1 MSTSVKDSTTEAS
14 KRKAARKLLQATEFT
29 AAYDTLNEQQK
40 LTVDTIEGPVMV
52 VAGPGTGKTQ
62 VVALRVA
69 NILQKTQM
77 RPSNI
82 LCLTFS
88 TSGATAMRQRLRTY
102 IGSDAYGV
110 TVNTIHGFCNDV
122 ISSHPVVF
130 EDWNSLEQISDVE
143 RYREVNVIIDQLLPD
158 LKLVNPKSPY
168 SRTRD
173 ILSRISQF
181 KREGVTDREKLDA
194 IAKDFDKEM
203 AGKSKEGTKIHERN
217 LLTARKF
224 HELIEVFTRYQAML
238 SDTGRYDYED
248 MILNV
253 IQALAEEEWMLAG
266 LQERYQYVLVDEFQD
281 TNGSQ
286 NSLIELLTRDPT
298 GNNSP
303 NLFVVGDDDQAI
315 YRFQGANLTN
325 ILSFCDRFPSAP
337 IIALTTSYR
346 CTQKILDAAESLIE
360 NNEERLVGNIDGLDK
375 HLIAAS
381 KEDGIEPQLLFSASD
396 MTEPWMI
403 ADLAQQ
409 RIDSGQA
416 PEQIAILVQTNA
428 ELLPYYEV
436 LKARNIP
443 VQLSGKLDLLSHPL
457 VQQTLCIIRAIAAPE
472 NSALLADA
480 LSCEC
485 FGCHPADL
493 GMLFR
498 LRREQKMSLHDLLL
512 TLDTEDAPE
521 CKLRSLDLILK
532 TRDTILSLHQKLAS
546 RTVIET
552 LEHLYKDSGL
562 LSDFTKGSMD
572 IVDFAAGQEFFD
584 RIKQRAYEQPGF
596 SFKSLLS
603 DLEFYTNG
611 DYSDLRLKYDLP
623 HLTESGVQ
631 LMTAHKSKGLEFQT
645 VILARFREGHW
656 DKRRNPPS
664 ISIPEDL
671 LFGWHKD
678 QKSFEKKQDERRV
691 SFVAMTRAKRE
702 LIFTCPRELT
712 TGDSTKTVSPSG
724 FFAEAGDLKEIDIDI
739 ENPEEMSVL
748 LAEPPREFDTEFE
761 AFLRQRIENFSLSP
775 TALNHFLEDPNL
787 FLEVDLMQRPQAK
800 QTNFAYGNAMHHVL
814 AKWAQSVKTGDIL
827 TKEQCLQQFS
837 THLHDRELLT
847 DAENKR
853 LEYMGHE
860 ALARYFDQRLQ
871 SPYPIVDKIEFGIN
885 AHLGDIPIKGKVDRI
900 DLLEQHSS
908 HAVVIDFK
916 TGKPKT
922 PKQIQDYG
930 YHRQLVFYALLMEHG
945 YSIIQPQQF
954 ILDFVG
960 EGSEHPA
967 LRMYEITQTE
977 KKELT
982 ELIEQVWAKI
992 LALDFTPL

>member
-1 MSTSVKDSTTEAS
+1 MSAPVKDSSTEAS
-14 KRKAARKLLQATEFT
+14 KRKAARKLMQATEFH
-29 AAYDTLNEQQK
+29 AAYETLNPQQR

-88 TSGATAMRQRLRTY
+88 TSGATAMRQRLRKF
-102 IGSDAYGV
+102 IGSDAYSV

-143 RYREVNVIIDQLLPD
+143 RYRTVNTIIDQLLPD

-168 SRTRD
+168 SRSRD
-173 ILSRISQF
+173 ILSRISQL
-181 KREGVTDREKLDA
+181 KREGAVDRDA
-194 IAKDFDKEM
+194 LETIVKTFDQEM
-203 AGKSKEGTKIHERN
+203 VSKSKEGTKIHERN
-217 LLTARKF
+217 MLTARKF
-224 HELIEVFTRYQAML
+224 RECIEVFHRYEKML
-238 SDTGRYDYED
+238 QDTGRYDYED

-253 IQALAEEEWMLAG
+253 TQALAQEEWMLAG

-286 NSLIELLTRDPT
+286 NKLIELLTKDPT

-325 ILSFCDRFPSAP
+325 ILSFRERFPSAP
-337 IIALTTSYR
+337 VIALTTSYR

-360 NNEERLVGNIDGLDK
+360 NNEERLVGKIDGLDK
-375 HLIAAS
+375 HLVSAT
-381 KEDGIEPQLLFSASD
+381 EDEGKEPQLLFAASD

-403 ADLAQQ
+403 ADLVEQ
-409 RIDSGQA
+409 RVTSGQA
-416 PEQIAILVQTNA
+416 PEEIAILVQTNA

-436 LKARNIP
+436 LKASGIP

-457 VQQTLCIIRAIAAPE
+457 VQQTLCIIRAIATPE

-485 FGCHPADL
+485 FDCHPADL
-493 GMLFR
+493 GLLFR
-498 LRREQKMSLHDLLL
+498 LRREQKASLYDLLL
-512 TLDTEDAPE
+512 ILDTEDAP
-521 CKLRSLDLILK
+521 KISLRFLDRVLAA
-532 TRDTILSLHQKLAS
+532 RDTIFSLHQKLGS
-546 RTVIET
+546 RTVVET
-552 LEHLYKDSGL
+552 LEHIYIDSGL
-562 LSDFTKGSMD
+562 LQDFTKGEMD

-584 RIKQRAYEQPGF
+584 RIKQRAYEQPNF
-596 SFKSLLS
+596 SFAKLLS
-603 DLEFYTNG
+603 DLDFYSNP

-623 HLTESGVQ
+623 HLTETGVQ

-664 ISIPEDL
+664 ITIPEDL

-678 QKSFEKKQDERRV
+678 QKSFEKQQDERRV
-691 SFVAMTRAKRE
+691 TFVAMTRAKRE
-702 LIFTCPRELT
+702 LLFTCPRELT

-724 FFAEAGDLKEIDIDI
+724 FFAEAGDLKEVDREV
-739 ENPEEMSVL
+739 ENPEKMSVL
-748 LAEPPREFDTEFE
+748 LAKPIREFDSEYE
-761 AFLRQRIENFSLSP
+761 AFLRQRIENFAMSP
-775 TALNHFLEDPNL
+775 TALNHFLEDPNV
-787 FLEVDLMQRPQAK
+787 FLEIDLMQRPQAK
-800 QTNFAYGNAMHHVL
+800 EAQFAYGNAIHHVL
-814 AKWAQSVKTGDIL
+814 AKWAQSVKSGDIL
-827 TKEQCLQQFS
+827 TKEQCIAQFS
-837 THLHDRELLT
+837 THLRDRELLT
-847 DAENKR
+847 EAENAR
-853 LEYMGHE
+853 LEHMGQE
-860 ALARYFDQRLQ
+860 TLTRYYDQRLQ
-871 SPYPIVDKIEFGIN
+871 SPYSIIDRIEFGIN

-900 DLLEQHSS
+900 DLLEPHSS

-922 PKQIQDYG
+922 PKQIEDYG

-960 EGSEHPA
+960 EGSEHPV
-967 LRMYEITQTE
+967 LRTYEVSQTE
-977 KKELT
+977 KRELT
-982 ELIEQVWAKI
+982 ELIQQVWAKI
-992 LALDFTPL
+992 IALDFTSL